1 MQTQLPS
8 LTNRWPVLSPGVA
21 VRTIWQERS
30 WIIKTTILVAGL
42 GVLTAFL
49 LKPEFRSEARI
60 MPEMNTGSGD
70 VFKRL
75 ASVAGFAGI
84 DFAETEGLD
93 AVRPDLY
100 PNILQS
106 TPFVLRLIDQTTVT
120 TDGQQTTIG
129 RFLLPEATS
138 CLLKQWFF
146 FLRKNKAYHPLNGS
160 VVGPVRLSARQ
171 QDLADEMGDR
181 ISARLDTRSGIIT
194 ITANMPDANVAAA
207 VAQFA
212 MDYLTHYVTSYR
224 TGKARQDLQFY
235 AQRLNEVRQRY
246 QTAQFNMFRYNDG
259 HKYYVVQAATME
271 KQRLEAELSI
281 AQTVYTELSRQFEQ
295 AKLKVQERTPVFKVL
310 EPAQVPL
317 KRVSPKRT
325 LLVLGFA
332 GIGFI
337 IGIVHVLIRQADV
350 AGKLRAVLSDQD
362 KYRSETMP
370 NNQTT

>member
-1 MQTQLPS
+1 MQTQLLP
-8 LTNRWPVLSPGVA
+8 LTNRWLVLSPEIA
-21 VRTIWQERS
+21 VRAVWQERLR
-30 WIIKTTILVAGL
+30 IIKTILVFTGL
-42 GVLTAFL
+42 GVLMAFL
-49 LKPEFRSEARI
+49 VKPEFRSEARI

-106 TPFVLRLIDQTTVT
+106 TPFVVQLINQSTVT
-120 TDGQQTTIG
+120 TDGQHTTIN
-129 RFLLPEATS
+129 RFLLPEAAS
-138 CLLKQWFF
+138 WSPKYWFA
-146 FLRKNKAYHPLNGS
+146 FLRKNDAYHPLNGS
-160 VVGPVRLSARQ
+160 IAGPVRLSARQ
-171 QDLADEMGDR
+171 QDLADEIGER
-181 ISARLDTRSGIIT
+181 VSAKLDTRSGIIT
-194 ITANMPDANVAAA
+194 ITSDMPDANVAAA

-212 MDYLTHYVTSYR
+212 MDYLTQYVTSYR

-235 AQRLNEVRQRY
+235 AQRLKEAQQRY
-246 QTAQFNMFRYNDG
+246 QTAQFNVFQYNDH

-325 LLVLGFA
+325 LIVLGVA
-332 GIGFI
+332 AVGFVV
-337 IGIVHVLIRQADV
+337 GVMQVLIRQADV
-350 AGKLRAVLSDQD
+350 VGKLRAMAEKTDDIESI
-362 KYRSETMP
+362 
-370 NNQTT
+370 

>member
-1 MQTQLPS
+1 MQTQLLS
-8 LTNRWPVLSPGVA
+8 LTNRWPALSPEVF
-21 VRTIWQERS
+21 VRTVWRERS
-30 WIIKTTILVAGL
+30 WIIMTMILFTIV
-42 GVLTAFL
+42 GVLTAL
-49 LKPEFRSEARI
+49 VLKPEFRSEARI

-120 TDGQQTTIG
+120 TGGQPITIG
-129 RFLLPEATS
+129 QFLLPEATS
-138 CLLKQWFF
+138 WSLKRWFSS
-146 FLRKNKAYHPLNGS
+146 LRKNKAYHPLSNG
-160 VVGPVRLSARQ
+160 VAGPVRLSTRQ
-171 QDLADEMGDR
+171 QELVDEMGER
-181 ISARLDTRSGIIT
+181 VSAKLDTRSGIIT
-194 ITANMPDANVAAA
+194 ITASMPDANVAAA

-212 MDYLTHYVTSYR
+212 MDYLTQYVTSYR

-235 AQRLNEVRQRY
+235 AQRLNEARQRY
-246 QTAQFNMFRYNDG
+246 QTAQLNVFRYNDG

-325 LLVLGFA
+325 LIVLAFM

-337 IGIVHVLIRQADV
+337 LAIGYVLIRQADV
-350 AGKLRAVLSDQD
+350 IGRLRTVVGESD
-362 KYRSETMP
+362 SVGSV
-370 NNQTT
+370 